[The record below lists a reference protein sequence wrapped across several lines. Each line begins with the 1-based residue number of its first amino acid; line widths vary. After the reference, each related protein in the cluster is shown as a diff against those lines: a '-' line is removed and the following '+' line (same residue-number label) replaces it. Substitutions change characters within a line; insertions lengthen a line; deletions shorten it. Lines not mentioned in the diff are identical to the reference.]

1 VRNKVLPGD
10 HDVPNRNEPDARM
23 QKLMG
28 QNLPGLMQEAKRLF
42 EVYRETHGAYG
53 KGDMNYFDWLK
64 EILQGSGI

>member
-1 VRNKVLPGD
+1 VRNKVLLGD
-10 HDVPNRNEPDARM
+10 HDVPNRNEPDARI

-53 KGDMNYFDWLK
+53 KGDMNHRDWLRQ
-64 EILQGSGI
+64 ILQGSGI